1 LGYCPGLNA
10 AIRAFVRRALLNG
23 DEVWGFRDGW
33 QGVVFGNYEVLNRE
47 RISGIIYQGG
57 TILGTSRFNPLEDR
71 GFINSALSTLQEI
84 DGLVVIGG
92 NGSLHIAYYF
102 QKVWGK
108 VVFIPKTID
117 NDIWGTESIGFD
129 TALNIAME
137 IIDRLHSTA
146 ESQKRVFV
154 VQVMGRH
161 TGCIAL
167 YSGISA
173 GADVIV
179 IPEYLLT
186 VEEIAEVVENRRRKG
201 RKFSLLVVAE
211 EKVFC

>member
-23 DEVWGFRDGW
+23 DEVWGFMDGW

-92 NGSLHIAYYF
+92 RWCSY
-102 QKVWGK
+102 QKPLITIYGVLK
-108 VVFIPKTID
+108 V
-117 NDIWGTESIGFD
+117 
-129 TALNIAME
+129 
-137 IIDRLHSTA
+137 
-146 ESQKRVFV
+146 
-154 VQVMGRH
+154 
-161 TGCIAL
+161 
-167 YSGISA
+167 
-173 GADVIV
+173 
-179 IPEYLLT
+179 
-186 VEEIAEVVENRRRKG
+186 
-201 RKFSLLVVAE
+201 
-211 EKVFC
+211 